1 MARVFSCGE
10 NNMERNDW
18 ITLLETTARL
28 GYAVAKISETETK
41 AEEQAAIEA
50 AWMLSS
56 MLELRL
62 HLLNKRGGK

>member
-1 MARVFSCGE
+1 
-10 NNMERNDW
+10 MERKDY
-18 ITLLETTARL
+18 IALLEVAARL

-41 AEEQAAIEA
+41 ADEQAAIEA

-62 HLLNKRGGK
+62 HLLNKRGNK